1 MTGEF
6 VPECIIAE
14 GVTAGAM
21 SVFRL
26 GGRVMLISRD
36 YGTTI
41 MMDDN
46 LYSLIRNRSC
56 PDYLAFKLI
65 QRGLAKVVSSPKPVI
80 CRKIIEPCF
89 FLLDLTNSCNF
100 SCSYCFRGDV
110 IDGSKLIS
118 GEMLKL
124 ILSYI
129 VNFCRTHKMRS
140 ISIQPWGGE
149 PLLAFSRVVDI
160 FKTFDGE
167 DIECRVTM
175 MTNGAMITSKI
186 AEYLY
191 ANHADIGVSL
201 DGPPDIQNSQR
212 PSRDGSDSY
221 ALTLRGIRF
230 LEDAGYRNKLG
241 TISVITR
248 QSIGKIHRIVDHI
261 VRDVNISCLKL
272 NLIKSSDG
280 QCLAEKEI
288 ASYCADLLDAIIMIN
303 RECYHVTEGT
313 IRERLLNLIDRS
325 SRNICISQ
333 GCCGGYRMVSIDASG
348 NIYPCEMTDFS
359 ELCMGNILEGR
370 DLTEVVSSSLEKS
383 SYFVPKSKPECDT
396 CAWFPYCKGG
406 CTAAAKYR
414 GCALGVPD
422 ESECALNRNIYPKLV
437 RLILEQPEVAKRL
450 AGIHE

>member
-6 VPECIIAE
+6 IPECIIAE

-21 SVFRL
+21 FAFRL
-26 GGRVMLISRD
+26 GGRVMLIGRD

-41 MMDDN
+41 TVDDS

-65 QRGLAKVVSSPKPVI
+65 QRGLAKTDSSPQPVI
-80 CRKIIEPCF
+80 CWKTIEPRF

-100 SCSYCFRGDV
+100 SCSYCFRGKA
-110 IDGSKLIS
+110 IDGSKAIS

-129 VNFCRTHKMRS
+129 VKFCRSNKIRS

-149 PLLAFSRVVDI
+149 PLLAFPQVKEIVS
-160 FKTFDGE
+160 FFDGE
-167 DIECRVTM
+167 DISCRVTM
-175 MTNGAMITSKI
+175 MTNGAMITRKI

-191 ANHADIGVSL
+191 ANHVDIGVSL

-212 PSRDGSDSY
+212 PSKDGRDSY
-221 ALTLRGIRF
+221 SLVLRGIRL
-230 LEDAGYRNKLG
+230 LEEAGYRNRLG

-248 QSIGKIHRIVDHI
+248 QSLGEIHRIVDHI
-261 VRDVNISCLKL
+261 VRDVNMSCLKL
-272 NLIKSSDG
+272 NLIKASEE
-280 QCLAEKEI
+280 QCIAEKDI
-288 ASYCADLLDAIIMIN
+288 ASYCTDLLDAIIMIN
-303 RECYHVTEGT
+303 REGYHVTEGT

-325 SRNICISQ
+325 SSNICISQ
-333 GCCGGYRMVSIDASG
+333 GCCGGYRMVSIDAFGS
-348 NIYPCEMTDFS
+348 IYPCEMTDFP
-359 ELCMGNILEGR
+359 ELCMGNVLEVR
-370 DLTEVVSSSLEKS
+370 DLTEVVSSSVEKS
-383 SYFVPKSKPECDT
+383 PYFVPKSKPECRT

-437 RLILEQPEVAKRL
+437 RLILEQPEMAKRL

>member
-6 VPECIIAE
+6 IPECMITE

-21 SVFRL
+21 FAFRHD
-26 GGRVMLISRD
+26 GRVMLIGRE

-41 MMDDN
+41 IVDDS
-46 LYSLIRNRSC
+46 LYSLIRNRIC

-65 QRGLAKVVSSPKPVI
+65 QRGLAKTAYSPKPVI
-80 CRKIIEPCF
+80 CRKTVDPCF

-100 SCSYCFRGDV
+100 LCSYCFRGESV
-110 IDGSKLIS
+110 NGSKVMS

-129 VNFCRTHKMRS
+129 ANFCRSHKIRS
-140 ISIQPWGGE
+140 IFIQPWGGE
-149 PLLAFSRVVDI
+149 PLIAFPLIREIFSFFEGKDI
-160 FKTFDGE
+160 S
-167 DIECRVTM
+167 CHVTM
-175 MTNGAMITSKI
+175 MTNGAMITYEI

-191 ANHADIGVSL
+191 ANHVDIGVSL

-212 PSRDGSDSY
+212 PSKDGVDSY
-221 ALTLRGIRF
+221 SLAVRGIRF
-230 LEDAGYRNKLG
+230 LEKAGYRNKLG

-248 QSIGKIHRIVDHI
+248 QSVGDIHRIVNHI

-272 NLIKSSDG
+272 NLIKASEE
-280 QCLAEKEI
+280 QCISEKDI
-288 ASYCADLLDAIIMIN
+288 ALYCADLLDAIIMIN
-303 RECYHVTEGT
+303 RDGYYVTEGT
-313 IRERLLNLIDRS
+313 IRERLLNLTDKR
-325 SRNICISQ
+325 SRNICTSQ

-348 NIYPCEMTDFS
+348 NIYPCEMTDFP
-359 ELCMGNILEGR
+359 ELCMGNVLNEK
-370 DLTEVVSSSLEKS
+370 DLIEVVSSSVEEL
-383 SYFVPKSKPECDT
+383 SYFLPKSKPECGT

-437 RLILEQPEVAKRL
+437 RLILEQPELAERL

>member
-41 MMDDN
+41 MVDDS

-65 QRGLAKVVSSPKPVI
+65 QRGLAKTASSPKPVI

-110 IDGSKLIS
+110 IDGSKAIS
-118 GEMLKL
+118 GEMLRL

-149 PLLAFSRVVDI
+149 PLLAFPRVVEI
-160 FKTFDGE
+160 FRFFDGE
-167 DIECRVTM
+167 DISCRVTM
-175 MTNGAMITSKI
+175 MTNGAMITRKI

-221 ALTLRGIRF
+221 ALALRGIRL

-248 QSIGKIHRIVDHI
+248 QSLGEIHRIVNHI

-272 NLIKSSDG
+272 NLIKSSEE
-280 QCLAEKEI
+280 QCLSEKDI
-288 ASYCADLLDAIIMIN
+288 ASYCVDLLDSIIMIN
-303 RECYHVTEGT
+303 RDGYHVTEGT

-325 SRNICISQ
+325 SRNICISC
-333 GCCGGYRMVSIDASG
+333 GCCGGYRMVSIDSFG
-348 NIYPCEMTDFS
+348 NIYPCEMTDFP
-359 ELCMGNILEGR
+359 ELCMGNVMDGI
-370 DLTEVVSSSLEKS
+370 DLVKVISYSVEKS
-383 SYFVPKSKPECDT
+383 SYFVPKSKLECET
-396 CAWFPYCKGG
+396 CAWFPYCRGG

-414 GCALGVPD
+414 GCVLGVPD
-422 ESECALNRNIYPKLV
+422 ESECVLNRNIYPKLV
-437 RLILEQPEVAKRL
+437 QLILEQPKMAKRL